1 MTFKKINHAF
11 IMAAG
16 RGTRLRP
23 LTKKIPKG
31 LIKFKQTSLIANGI
45 KKLKKYID
53 FIHISVGYKGPIL
66 AKHLIEEKVSS
77 IINTDKKGNS
87 WWIFNSIF
95 KSFDSPLYVLTC
107 DNVTNI
113 DFKKIEKDYYKKG
126 QPICMIIPTK
136 PIKGLAGDYIFR
148 KKNIIEIDKQHFDKI
163 EIGLKE
169 VYKSGTGKFLNVPGI
184 EICGKSGTAENFTR
198 LEGKKTQLTDHSI
211 FVAYAP
217 KENPKI
223 AIAVLVENGY
233 YGSTWAGRITSLMIE
248 KYLKG
253 YVTLKKTEE
262 LVINKSLENEYL
274 KPFSGKPF
282 SINKL

>member
-1 MTFKKINHAF
+1 MSSKKINHAF

-31 LIKFKQTSLIANGI
+31 LIKFRQTSLIANGI
-45 KKLKKYID
+45 KKLKKFID

-148 KKNIIEIDKQHFDKI
+148 KKNIIQGLSRKVKSDIYCTGIQVLNPKKINDKI
-163 EIGLKE
+163 KSTDDFNILWKRLIKIKQLY
-169 VYKSGTGKFLNVPGI
+169 VSDVMPKKWYTVDNVDNYKK
-184 EICGKSGTAENFTR
+184 
-198 LEGKKTQLTDHSI
+198 
-211 FVAYAP
+211 
-217 KENPKI
+217 
-223 AIAVLVENGY
+223 
-233 YGSTWAGRITSLMIE
+233 
-248 KYLKG
+248 
-253 YVTLKKTEE
+253 LKK
-262 LVINKSLENEYL
+262 IFK
-274 KPFSGKPF
+274 
-282 SINKL
+282 

>member
-1 MTFKKINHAF
+1 MNSKKINHAF

-31 LIKFKQTSLIANGI
+31 LIKFRQTSLIANGI
-45 KKLKKYID
+45 KKLKKFID

-113 DFKKIEKDYYKKG
+113 DFKKIERDYYKKG

-148 KKNIIEIDKQHFDKI
+148 KKNIIQGLSRKVKSDIYCTGIQVLNPKRINDKI
-163 EIGLKE
+163 
-169 VYKSGTGKFLNVPGI
+169 KSTDDFNILWKRLIKIKQLYVSDVMPKKWYTVDNVDNYI
-184 EICGKSGTAENFTR
+184 R
-198 LEGKKTQLTDHSI
+198 
-211 FVAYAP
+211 
-217 KENPKI
+217 
-223 AIAVLVENGY
+223 
-233 YGSTWAGRITSLMIE
+233 
-248 KYLKG
+248 
-253 YVTLKKTEE
+253 LKK
-262 LVINKSLENEYL
+262 IFN
-274 KPFSGKPF
+274 
-282 SINKL
+282 

>member
-1 MTFKKINHAF
+1 MNSKKINHAF

-148 KKNIIEIDKQHFDKI
+148 KKNIIQGLSRKVKSDIYCTGIQVLNPKKINDKI
-163 EIGLKE
+163 KSTDDFNILWKRLIKIKQLY
-169 VYKSGTGKFLNVPGI
+169 VSDVMPKKWYTVDNVDNYKN
-184 EICGKSGTAENFTR
+184 
-198 LEGKKTQLTDHSI
+198 
-211 FVAYAP
+211 
-217 KENPKI
+217 
-223 AIAVLVENGY
+223 
-233 YGSTWAGRITSLMIE
+233 
-248 KYLKG
+248 
-253 YVTLKKTEE
+253 LKK
-262 LVINKSLENEYL
+262 IFK
-274 KPFSGKPF
+274 
-282 SINKL
+282 

>member
-1 MTFKKINHAF
+1 MNSKKINHAF

-31 LIKFKQTSLIANGI
+31 LIKFRQTSLIANGI
-45 KKLKKYID
+45 KKLKKFID

-148 KKNIIEIDKQHFDKI
+148 KKNIIQGLSRKVKSDIYCTGIQILNPKKINDKI
-163 EIGLKE
+163 KSTDDFNILWKRLIKIKQLY
-169 VYKSGTGKFLNVPGI
+169 VSDVMPKKWYTVDNVDNYKK
-184 EICGKSGTAENFTR
+184 
-198 LEGKKTQLTDHSI
+198 
-211 FVAYAP
+211 
-217 KENPKI
+217 
-223 AIAVLVENGY
+223 
-233 YGSTWAGRITSLMIE
+233 
-248 KYLKG
+248 
-253 YVTLKKTEE
+253 LKK
-262 LVINKSLENEYL
+262 IFK
-274 KPFSGKPF
+274 
-282 SINKL
+282 

>member
-1 MTFKKINHAF
+1 MSSKKINHAF

-45 KKLKKYID
+45 KKLKKFID

-148 KKNIIEIDKQHFDKI
+148 KKNIIQGLSRKVKSDIYCTGIQVLNPKKINDKI
-163 EIGLKE
+163 KSTDDFNILWKRLIKIKQLY
-169 VYKSGTGKFLNVPGI
+169 VSDVMPKKWYTVDNVDNYKN
-184 EICGKSGTAENFTR
+184 
-198 LEGKKTQLTDHSI
+198 
-211 FVAYAP
+211 
-217 KENPKI
+217 
-223 AIAVLVENGY
+223 
-233 YGSTWAGRITSLMIE
+233 
-248 KYLKG
+248 
-253 YVTLKKTEE
+253 LKK
-262 LVINKSLENEYL
+262 IFK
-274 KPFSGKPF
+274 
-282 SINKL
+282 

>member
-1 MTFKKINHAF
+1 MSSKKINHAF

-87 WWIFNSIF
+87 WWIFNSIL

-148 KKNIIEIDKQHFDKI
+148 KKNIIQGLSRKVKSDIYCTGIQVLNPKKINDKI
-163 EIGLKE
+163 KSTDDFNILWKRLIKIKQLY
-169 VYKSGTGKFLNVPGI
+169 VSDVMPKKWYTVDNVDNYKK
-184 EICGKSGTAENFTR
+184 
-198 LEGKKTQLTDHSI
+198 
-211 FVAYAP
+211 
-217 KENPKI
+217 
-223 AIAVLVENGY
+223 
-233 YGSTWAGRITSLMIE
+233 
-248 KYLKG
+248 
-253 YVTLKKTEE
+253 LKK
-262 LVINKSLENEYL
+262 IFK
-274 KPFSGKPF
+274 
-282 SINKL
+282 

>member
-1 MTFKKINHAF
+1 MSSKKINHAF

-31 LIKFKQTSLIANGI
+31 LIKFRQTSLIANGI
-45 KKLKKYID
+45 KKLKKFID

-95 KSFDSPLYVLTC
+95 KSFDSPMYVLTC

-113 DFKKIEKDYYKKG
+113 DFKKIEKDYYRKG

-148 KKNIIEIDKQHFDKI
+148 KKNIIQGLSRKVKSDIYCTGIQILNPKKINDKI
-163 EIGLKE
+163 KSTDDFNILWQRLIKIKQLY
-169 VYKSGTGKFLNVPGI
+169 VSDVMPKKWYTVDNVDNYKK
-184 EICGKSGTAENFTR
+184 
-198 LEGKKTQLTDHSI
+198 
-211 FVAYAP
+211 
-217 KENPKI
+217 
-223 AIAVLVENGY
+223 
-233 YGSTWAGRITSLMIE
+233 
-248 KYLKG
+248 
-253 YVTLKKTEE
+253 LKK
-262 LVINKSLENEYL
+262 IFK
-274 KPFSGKPF
+274 
-282 SINKL
+282 

>member
-1 MTFKKINHAF
+1 MSSKKINHAF

-148 KKNIIEIDKQHFDKI
+148 KKNIIKGLSRKVKSDIYCTGIQVLNPKKINDKI
-163 EIGLKE
+163 MSTGDFNILWKRLIKIKQLY
-169 VYKSGTGKFLNVPGI
+169 VSDVMPKKWYTVDNVDNYKK
-184 EICGKSGTAENFTR
+184 
-198 LEGKKTQLTDHSI
+198 
-211 FVAYAP
+211 
-217 KENPKI
+217 
-223 AIAVLVENGY
+223 
-233 YGSTWAGRITSLMIE
+233 
-248 KYLKG
+248 
-253 YVTLKKTEE
+253 LKK
-262 LVINKSLENEYL
+262 IFK
-274 KPFSGKPF
+274 
-282 SINKL
+282 

>member
-1 MTFKKINHAF
+1 MNSKKINHAF

-31 LIKFKQTSLIANGI
+31 LIKFRQTSLIANGI
-45 KKLKKYID
+45 KKLKKFID

-113 DFKKIEKDYYKKG
+113 DFKKIENDYYKKG

-148 KKNIIEIDKQHFDKI
+148 KKNIIQGLSRKVKSDIYCTGIQVLNPKKINDKI
-163 EIGLKE
+163 NSTDDFNILWKRLIKIKQLY
-169 VYKSGTGKFLNVPGI
+169 VSDVMPKKWYTVDNVDNYKK
-184 EICGKSGTAENFTR
+184 
-198 LEGKKTQLTDHSI
+198 
-211 FVAYAP
+211 
-217 KENPKI
+217 
-223 AIAVLVENGY
+223 
-233 YGSTWAGRITSLMIE
+233 
-248 KYLKG
+248 
-253 YVTLKKTEE
+253 LKK
-262 LVINKSLENEYL
+262 IFK
-274 KPFSGKPF
+274 
-282 SINKL
+282 

>member
-1 MTFKKINHAF
+1 MSSKKINHAF

-31 LIKFKQTSLIANGI
+31 LIKFRQTSLIANGI
-45 KKLKKYID
+45 KKLKRYID

-148 KKNIIEIDKQHFDKI
+148 KKNIIQGLSRKVKSDIYCTGIQVLNPKKINDKI
-163 EIGLKE
+163 KSTDDFNILWKRLIKIKQLY
-169 VYKSGTGKFLNVPGI
+169 VSDVMPKKWYTVDNVDNYKK
-184 EICGKSGTAENFTR
+184 
-198 LEGKKTQLTDHSI
+198 
-211 FVAYAP
+211 
-217 KENPKI
+217 
-223 AIAVLVENGY
+223 
-233 YGSTWAGRITSLMIE
+233 
-248 KYLKG
+248 
-253 YVTLKKTEE
+253 LKK
-262 LVINKSLENEYL
+262 IFK
-274 KPFSGKPF
+274 
-282 SINKL
+282 

>member
-1 MTFKKINHAF
+1 MSSKKINHAF

-113 DFKKIEKDYYKKG
+113 DFKKIEKDYFKKG

-148 KKNIIEIDKQHFDKI
+148 KKNIIQRLSRKVKSDIYCTGIQVINPKKINDKI
-163 EIGLKE
+163 KSTDDFNILWKRLIRTKQLY
-169 VYKSGTGKFLNVPGI
+169 VSDVTPKKWYTVDNVDNYKK
-184 EICGKSGTAENFTR
+184 
-198 LEGKKTQLTDHSI
+198 
-211 FVAYAP
+211 
-217 KENPKI
+217 
-223 AIAVLVENGY
+223 
-233 YGSTWAGRITSLMIE
+233 
-248 KYLKG
+248 
-253 YVTLKKTEE
+253 LKK
-262 LVINKSLENEYL
+262 IFK
-274 KPFSGKPF
+274 
-282 SINKL
+282 

>member
-1 MTFKKINHAF
+1 MSSKKINHDF

-45 KKLKKYID
+45 KKLKKFID

-148 KKNIIEIDKQHFDKI
+148 KKNIIQGLSRKVKSDIYCTGIQVLNPKKINDKI
-163 EIGLKE
+163 KSTDDFNILWKRLIKIKQLY
-169 VYKSGTGKFLNVPGI
+169 VSDVMPKKWYTVDNVDNYKN
-184 EICGKSGTAENFTR
+184 
-198 LEGKKTQLTDHSI
+198 
-211 FVAYAP
+211 
-217 KENPKI
+217 
-223 AIAVLVENGY
+223 
-233 YGSTWAGRITSLMIE
+233 
-248 KYLKG
+248 
-253 YVTLKKTEE
+253 LKK
-262 LVINKSLENEYL
+262 IFK
-274 KPFSGKPF
+274 
-282 SINKL
+282 

>member
-1 MTFKKINHAF
+1 MSSKKINHAF

-31 LIKFKQTSLIANGI
+31 LIKFKQSSLIANGI
-45 KKLKKYID
+45 KKLKKYLD

-148 KKNIIEIDKQHFDKI
+148 KKNIIQGLSRKVKSDIYCTGIQVLNPKKINDKI
-163 EIGLKE
+163 KSTDDFNILWKRLIKIKQLY
-169 VYKSGTGKFLNVPGI
+169 VSDVMPKKWYTVDNVDNYKK
-184 EICGKSGTAENFTR
+184 
-198 LEGKKTQLTDHSI
+198 
-211 FVAYAP
+211 
-217 KENPKI
+217 
-223 AIAVLVENGY
+223 
-233 YGSTWAGRITSLMIE
+233 
-248 KYLKG
+248 
-253 YVTLKKTEE
+253 LKK
-262 LVINKSLENEYL
+262 IFK
-274 KPFSGKPF
+274 
-282 SINKL
+282 

>member
-1 MTFKKINHAF
+1 MSSKKINHAF

-45 KKLKKYID
+45 KKLKKFID

-126 QPICMIIPTK
+126 QPMCMIIPIK

-148 KKNIIEIDKQHFDKI
+148 KKNIIQGLSRKVKSDIYCTGIQVLNPKKINDKI
-163 EIGLKE
+163 KSTDDFNILWKRLIKIKQLY
-169 VYKSGTGKFLNVPGI
+169 VSDVMPKKWYTVDNVDNYKK
-184 EICGKSGTAENFTR
+184 
-198 LEGKKTQLTDHSI
+198 
-211 FVAYAP
+211 
-217 KENPKI
+217 
-223 AIAVLVENGY
+223 
-233 YGSTWAGRITSLMIE
+233 
-248 KYLKG
+248 
-253 YVTLKKTEE
+253 LKK
-262 LVINKSLENEYL
+262 IFK
-274 KPFSGKPF
+274 
-282 SINKL
+282 

>member
-1 MTFKKINHAF
+1 MSSKKINHAF

-31 LIKFKQTSLIANGI
+31 LIKFRQTSLIANGI
-45 KKLKKYID
+45 KKLKKFID

-148 KKNIIEIDKQHFDKI
+148 KKNIIQVLSRKVKSDIYCTGIQVLNPKKINDKI
-163 EIGLKE
+163 KSTDDFNILWKRLIKIKQLY
-169 VYKSGTGKFLNVPGI
+169 VSDVMPKKWYTVDNVDNYKK
-184 EICGKSGTAENFTR
+184 
-198 LEGKKTQLTDHSI
+198 
-211 FVAYAP
+211 
-217 KENPKI
+217 
-223 AIAVLVENGY
+223 
-233 YGSTWAGRITSLMIE
+233 
-248 KYLKG
+248 
-253 YVTLKKTEE
+253 LKK
-262 LVINKSLENEYL
+262 IFK
-274 KPFSGKPF
+274 
-282 SINKL
+282 

>member
-1 MTFKKINHAF
+1 MSSKKINHAF

-45 KKLKKYID
+45 KKLKKFID

-113 DFKKIEKDYYKKG
+113 DFKKIEKDYYKKS
-126 QPICMIIPTK
+126 QPMCMIIPTK
-136 PIKGLAGDYIFR
+136 PIKGLAGDYIFK
-148 KKNIIEIDKQHFDKI
+148 KKNIIQRLSRRVKSDIYCTGIQVLNPKKINDKI
-163 EIGLKE
+163 
-169 VYKSGTGKFLNVPGI
+169 KSTDDFNILWK
-184 EICGKSGTAENFTR
+184 R
-198 LEGKKTQLTDHSI
+198 LIKIKQL
-211 FVAYAP
+211 
-217 KENPKI
+217 
-223 AIAVLVENGY
+223 
-233 YGSTWAGRITSLMIE
+233 SLIH
-248 KYLKG
+248 
-253 YVTLKKTEE
+253 
-262 LVINKSLENEYL
+262 I
-274 KPFSGKPF
+274 
-282 SINKL
+282 

>member
-1 MTFKKINHAF
+1 MSSKKINHAF

-31 LIKFKQTSLIANGI
+31 LIKFKQSSLIANGI
-45 KKLKKYID
+45 KKLKKFID

-148 KKNIIEIDKQHFDKI
+148 KKNIIQGLSRKVKSDIYCTGIQVLNPKKINDKI
-163 EIGLKE
+163 KSTDDFNILWKRLIKIKQLY
-169 VYKSGTGKFLNVPGI
+169 VSDVMPKKWYTVDNVDNYKK
-184 EICGKSGTAENFTR
+184 
-198 LEGKKTQLTDHSI
+198 
-211 FVAYAP
+211 
-217 KENPKI
+217 
-223 AIAVLVENGY
+223 
-233 YGSTWAGRITSLMIE
+233 
-248 KYLKG
+248 
-253 YVTLKKTEE
+253 LKK
-262 LVINKSLENEYL
+262 IFK
-274 KPFSGKPF
+274 
-282 SINKL
+282 

>member
-1 MTFKKINHAF
+1 MSSKKINHAF

-148 KKNIIEIDKQHFDKI
+148 KKNIIQRLSRKVKSDIYCTGIQVLNPKKINDKI
-163 EIGLKE
+163 KSTDDFNILWKRLIRTKQLY
-169 VYKSGTGKFLNVPGI
+169 VSDVTPKKWYTVDNVDNYKK
-184 EICGKSGTAENFTR
+184 
-198 LEGKKTQLTDHSI
+198 
-211 FVAYAP
+211 
-217 KENPKI
+217 
-223 AIAVLVENGY
+223 
-233 YGSTWAGRITSLMIE
+233 
-248 KYLKG
+248 
-253 YVTLKKTEE
+253 LKK
-262 LVINKSLENEYL
+262 IFK
-274 KPFSGKPF
+274 
-282 SINKL
+282 

>member
-1 MTFKKINHAF
+1 MSSKKINHAF

-45 KKLKKYID
+45 KKLKKFID

-66 AKHLIEEKVSS
+66 AKHLIEKKVSS

-148 KKNIIEIDKQHFDKI
+148 KKNIIQGLSRKIKSDIYCTGIQVLNPKKINDKI
-163 EIGLKE
+163 MSTGDFNILWKRLIKIKQLY
-169 VYKSGTGKFLNVPGI
+169 VSDVMPKKWYTVDNVDNYKK
-184 EICGKSGTAENFTR
+184 
-198 LEGKKTQLTDHSI
+198 
-211 FVAYAP
+211 
-217 KENPKI
+217 
-223 AIAVLVENGY
+223 
-233 YGSTWAGRITSLMIE
+233 
-248 KYLKG
+248 
-253 YVTLKKTEE
+253 LKK
-262 LVINKSLENEYL
+262 IFK
-274 KPFSGKPF
+274 
-282 SINKL
+282 

>member
-1 MTFKKINHAF
+1 MSSKKINHAF

-148 KKNIIEIDKQHFDKI
+148 KKNIIQGLSRKVKSDIYCTGIQVLNPKKINDKI
-163 EIGLKE
+163 KSTDDFNILWKRLIKIKQLY
-169 VYKSGTGKFLNVPGI
+169 VSDVKPKKWYTVDNVDNYKK
-184 EICGKSGTAENFTR
+184 
-198 LEGKKTQLTDHSI
+198 
-211 FVAYAP
+211 
-217 KENPKI
+217 
-223 AIAVLVENGY
+223 
-233 YGSTWAGRITSLMIE
+233 
-248 KYLKG
+248 
-253 YVTLKKTEE
+253 LKK
-262 LVINKSLENEYL
+262 IFK
-274 KPFSGKPF
+274 
-282 SINKL
+282 